1 MSTPVTVL
9 NVMGENGGSS
19 GELFRMIEEERNGE
33 VKIFGQTIPLAG
45 IVFFIVLSYFRIVK

>member
-33 VKIFGQTIPLAG
+33 VNFFGQTIPLAE

>member
-9 NVMGENGGSS
+9 NVMGENGGRS

-33 VKIFGQTIPLAG
+33 VKIFGQTIPLAE
-45 IVFFIVLSYFRIVK
+45 IVFYIVLSYFRIVK